1 MPNVGGASAPRQNE
15 RNLIVSA
22 LEFAVLERRI
32 WLRAFVV
39 MPDHWHALFA
49 LRDPWTLPR
58 FMHAAMS
65 FIGAR
70 TVSLLQSRETAWQ
83 DSYYDTRIRTAKQ
96 FAYVER
102 Y

>member
-1 MPNVGGASAPRQNE
+1 
-15 RNLIVSA
+15 
-22 LEFAVLERRI
+22 
-32 WLRAFVV
+32 

-102 Y
+102 YIEQNPVEKGLVTEGNQWPHGSACRTDLVTEPWPWQFD